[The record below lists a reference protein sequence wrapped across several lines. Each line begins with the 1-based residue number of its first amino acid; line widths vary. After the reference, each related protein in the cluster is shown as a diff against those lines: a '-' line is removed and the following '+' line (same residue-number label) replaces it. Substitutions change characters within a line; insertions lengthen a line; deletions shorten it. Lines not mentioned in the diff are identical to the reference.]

1 MKKSIIITAFALSS
15 FGAFAQQQVD
25 TSKKINQVYYSDLNK
40 SLQALQTLYAKIHGK
55 SVSDEIKSGTRD
67 SLDAIMNAVLQPIFI
82 RVPQQKE
89 PVKSGKP

>member
-1 MKKSIIITAFALSS
+1 MKKAIIITAFALSS
-15 FGAFAQQQVD
+15 FGAFAQQQD
-25 TSKKINQVYYSDLNK
+25 TSKKINQVYYSDLQK

-67 SLDAIMNAVLQPIFI
+67 SLDAIMNVVLQPIFI

-89 PVKSGKP
+89 PVKTGKP